1 MNMKFKNLAF
11 FIVLATSASAFASA
25 KQTTES
31 FDRLLNVAIQH
42 EMAVTNSQSEDSY
55 FELKEDILTQINELG
70 VEEGLIFPMEELV
83 AQQLVEDMAQT
94 IRDIEELKKEYPPI
108 LLAENTHDDDDMK
121 KYKEDIRKCVGCYKD
136 AIEEAAVTGAI
147 GAVAG
152 AVKSAVAGPHTAAAG
167 AIIGGGAAAASSFVV
182 SAYTCAKS
190 SPCKSKKPEKKE
202 EELFKKKDKKEKKKP
217 VDKGKL
223 TSKDEATKHE
233 DKPKNGS
240 SLGKGTG
247 IR

>member
-1 MNMKFKNLAF
+1 MRMKIKNFAF
-11 FIVLATSASAFASA
+11 FIILATSSSAFASA
-25 KQTTES
+25 KQTTDS

-55 FELKEDILTQINELG
+55 FELKEDILSQIDQLG

-94 IRDIEELKKEYPPI
+94 IRDIEELKKESI
-108 LLAENTHDDDDMK
+108 LLAANTHDDEETK
-121 KYKEDIRKCVGCYKD
+121 KYKEDVRTCVNCYKD
-136 AIEEAAVTGAI
+136 AIEEAVVTGAV

-152 AVKSAVAGPHTAAAG
+152 AVKSAVAGPHTAAVG
-167 AIIGGGAAAASSFVV
+167 AVIGGGAAAAGSFAVN
-182 SAYTCAKS
+182 AYTCAKS
-190 SPCKSKKPEKKE
+190 SPCKTKKPEKKE
-202 EELFKKKDKKEKKKP
+202 EELFKKKDKKDKKKP
-217 VDKGKL
+217 SNKEKI
-223 TSKDEATKHE
+223 TPKDDAKKYE

-240 SLGKGTG
+240 SVTKGTG